1 MRKFIKN
8 KSVKSVTTVT
18 PHRIS
23 FAGGGTD
30 YSKFYKKFGG
40 EVINAT
46 INQYLFVTIK
56 KHGVIY
62 PEKYRLM
69 YSETEFC
76 NSLSQIKNNIAR
88 ECLRKVHIDIPITIL
103 ISSDLPPESG
113 TGSSS
118 CFAVGLLNAL
128 YAFKG
133 SLVSPSRIAREAC
146 KIEIDVL
153 KKFSG
158 KQDQYAASF
167 GGFNRFIFKKNNEVL
182 VRPLNINEKNLKK
195 LFKNLKLIWT
205 NEKRDSSKIASNYNF
220 KSEKTIGHL
229 MNIKNKVD
237 VTKNILEEKELN
249 LNKLSKIFEYSW
261 NIKKLIS
268 KKIVTIKINKFGEKL
283 KLLGING
290 YRIIG
295 AGGGGFFLCVVN
307 KKKLNKLNKY
317 FPKLK
322 ILDIEFEP
330 KGTRVLSLLYN

>member
-1 MRKFIKN
+1 
-8 KSVKSVTTVT
+8 
-18 PHRIS
+18 
-23 FAGGGTD
+23 
-30 YSKFYKKFGG
+30 
-40 EVINAT
+40 
-46 INQYLFVTIK
+46 
-56 KHGVIY
+56 
-62 PEKYRLM
+62 
-69 YSETEFC
+69 
-76 NSLSQIKNNIAR
+76 
-88 ECLRKVHIDIPITIL
+88 
-103 ISSDLPPESG
+103 
-113 TGSSS
+113 
-118 CFAVGLLNAL
+118 
-128 YAFKG
+128 
-133 SLVSPSRIAREAC
+133 
-146 KIEIDVL
+146 
-153 KKFSG
+153 
-158 KQDQYAASF
+158 
-167 GGFNRFIFKKNNEVL
+167 
-182 VRPLNINEKNLKK
+182 
-195 LFKNLKLIWT
+195 
-205 NEKRDSSKIASNYNF
+205 
-220 KSEKTIGHL
+220 